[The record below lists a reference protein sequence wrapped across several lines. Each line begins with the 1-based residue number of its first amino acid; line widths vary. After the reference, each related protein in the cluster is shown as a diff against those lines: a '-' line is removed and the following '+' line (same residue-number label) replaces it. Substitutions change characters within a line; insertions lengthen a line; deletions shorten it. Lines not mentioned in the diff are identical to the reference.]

1 MQRLTRWSW
10 IRTLQQFSFP
20 MRPFVLGLA
29 SAYAIAGWGAPPLP
43 SGGRFVAGNGAITT
57 GSQSV
62 TINQTSTR
70 GVIDWRSFSIGS
82 SRTVIFENG
91 SGATLNRV
99 TGGDPSA
106 ILGQMRASG
115 SVYLINPQGVLVA
128 PNGVVAT
135 GGRFV
140 ASALNIDPNA
150 FMQGGPLT
158 FSGGGNG
165 VVINLGKIG
174 SSGGDVLL
182 VSRKAVI
189 NAGSIDAPKGTVEL
203 ATGNQVLLQDA
214 SGGQQIFVQAGS
226 GGTVINAGTIGAAQ
240 VSLQAADGNVY
251 ALAGNSAAI
260 RATGTATRDGHVWLV
275 ADKGEVHA
283 NGTII
288 AKNADGSGGAVDTRA
303 TTLDAGG
310 ATVLAGHWT
319 LSAPTFTI
327 DANGANAISRSLG
340 KGTSVD
346 VATTGA
352 NSDITVSGNIQWQGG
367 ASLALN
373 SAHSV
378 FVVSGAAI
386 RNTGSGN
393 LTVRA
398 DATGIDNGGGI
409 GNRGTIDWSRSS
421 GIVSLLYDMNASY
434 SAGTLLANRCWT
446 AAPFSGHITQITAY
460 KLVNNVADL
469 GKVSQD
475 LKGNYALGKDIDVKT
490 AAGTSFSLIAPT
502 DAAPFGGQFDGF
514 GHVVSNLN
522 IQVPDQSYAPYAGLF
537 GVIGTTG
544 VVRNLGVANAAVEG
558 GIGGSY
564 GALAGR
570 NDGVV
575 AYAWSTGGVGS
586 GVPFGGA
593 VGGGLVG
600 WNKGTVE
607 RSWSGAS
614 VGGNGS
620 YGGLVENNEGRIV
633 QSYATG
639 PINVGGS
646 HTSGGGLVARNT
658 GLIQQSYGTGRV
670 GSLIGDGALVELND
684 NTGIIEESFA
694 VGWSSD
700 RPTPDT
706 NGAIATLNSG
716 TIRNDVYWNKE
727 TTNHLN
733 AVHINDGGTAP
744 PATNGLTTAQMSNP
758 ASFVSWSFGPSGV
771 WAMPA
776 GATHPVL
783 QWQLTAH

>member
-1 MQRLTRWSW
+1 MQRLARCSW
-10 IRTLQQFSFP
+10 IRTPNQCCLP

-29 SAYAIAGWGAPPLP
+29 SAYAIAGSGAPPLP
-43 SGGRFVAGNGAITT
+43 GGGQFVAGSGAITT
-57 GSQSV
+57 GSRSV
-62 TINQTSTR
+62 TINQTSSR

-82 SRTVIFENG
+82 SRTVTFDNG

-99 TGGDPSA
+99 TGGDPST
-106 ILGQMRASG
+106 ILGQMHASG
-115 SVYLINPQGVLVA
+115 SVYLINPHGVLVA
-128 PNGVVAT
+128 PGGVIAT

-140 ASALNIDPNA
+140 ASTLNIDPNA
-150 FMQGGPLT
+150 FMQGGPLA

-174 SSGGDVLL
+174 SSGGDVFL
-182 VSRKAVI
+182 VSRKSVI

-203 ATGNQVLLQDA
+203 VAGNQVLLQDA
-214 SGGQQIFVQAGS
+214 SAGQQVFVQAGS

-240 VSLQAADGNVY
+240 ASLQAADGNVY

-283 NGTII
+283 DGTII

-303 TTLDAGG
+303 TTLDIGS

-319 LSAPTFTI
+319 LSAPIFTI
-327 DANGANAISRSLG
+327 DANAANAISRSLD

-346 VATTGA
+346 VTITGA
-352 NSDITVSGNIQWQGG
+352 NSDITVSGNVEWQGG

-378 FVVSGAAI
+378 SIAAGSAI
-386 RNTGSGN
+386 RNTGGGN

-409 GNRGTIDWSRSS
+409 GNQGTIDWSRSS
-421 GIVSLLYDMNASY
+421 GIVSLLYDVNGSY
-434 SAGTLLANRCWT
+434 SAGTLLANRCWPGL
-446 AAPFSGHITQITAY
+446 PFSGYVTQITAY
-460 KLVNNVADL
+460 MLVNNVTDL
-469 GKVSQD
+469 GNVSRD
-475 LKGNYALGKDIDVKT
+475 LKGNYALGKDLDLKT
-490 AAGTSFSLIAPT
+490 TQSTSFTPIAPT
-502 DAAPFGGQFDGF
+502 DTAPFAGQFDGF

-522 IQVPDQSYAPYAGLF
+522 IQVPAQAYVPYAGLF
-537 GVIGTTG
+537 GVIGTSG
-544 VVRNLGVANAAVEG
+544 VVRNVGVANAEVEG

-586 GVPFGGA
+586 GAAFGG
-593 VGGGLVG
+593 VGGGGLVG
-600 WNKGTVE
+600 WNKGTIE

-620 YGGLVENNEGRIV
+620 YGGLVNQNDGWIV
-633 QSYATG
+633 QSFATG
-639 PINVGGS
+639 SINVGGS
-646 HTSGGGLVARNT
+646 HASGGGLVARNT
-658 GLIQQSYGTGRV
+658 GVIQQSYGTGPV
-670 GSLIGDGALVELND
+670 GSLMGDGALVEYNAS
-684 NTGIIEESFA
+684 TGIIEESFA
-694 VGWSSD
+694 VGRSSE
-700 RPTPDT
+700 RPTPDI

-727 TTNHLN
+727 TTNQLN
-733 AVHINDGGTAP
+733 AVHVGEGGTAP

-758 ASFVSWSFGPSGV
+758 ASFVSWNFGPSGV

-776 GATHPVL
+776 GATYPML
-783 QWQLTAH
+783 RWQLTAH